1 MTATGPSNFG
11 PLTTIFTPPSW
22 CSNER
27 WIAHDSTQGGTLL
40 RWGATCDSGTI
51 GFASE
56 CYPDGWSGSNASALS
71 YKGFSP
77 GLACPSG
84 FTGAASAS
92 HIEQSDH
99 FVLSEYITDLGQHDL
114 ATACCPRNYD
124 YNGHMCVSHTLSFA
138 SAHPFLTTSGSKCI
152 QTTSYKYFQS
162 IGSSASSG
170 QATFQAYP
178 VIIVQDSRS
187 STSIP
192 QATGSNGSGSSNSST
207 LSTGAKIAI
216 GVCIPVVIIII
227 AALAFIWWHRRRAR
241 AKKDAAAEAAAA
253 AEEVTASQKDPYTG
267 KPELDGETQVYPY
280 KSRNGEW
287 ELDAE
292 GIAVPP
298 AELSAL
304 EGNVLTEMP
313 SEKSP
318 DTPHAELPGDFG
330 VVSTEGKTG
339 DDDSKSEVKSENGNG
354 DGLGRHS
361 PAQDK

>member
-11 PLTTIFTPPSW
+11 PLTTIFSPPAW

-40 RWGATCDSGTI
+40 RWGATCESGTI

-56 CYPDGWSGSNASALS
+56 CYPTGWTGSNASALS

-114 ATACCPRNYD
+114 ATACCPKNYD
-124 YNGHMCVSHTLSFA
+124 YNGHMCVSHTLSFD

-152 QTTSYKYFQS
+152 QTTSFKYFQS

-192 QATGSNGSGSSNSST
+192 QPTGSKNSNGSSNSGA

-216 GVCIPVVIIII
+216 GVCIPMVIIII

-241 AKKDAAAEAAAA
+241 AKKDAAAVAAAA
-253 AEEVTASQKDPYTG
+253 DEGVTSSQKDPYAG
-267 KPELDGETQVYPY
+267 KPELDGETQVDPY
-280 KSRNGEW
+280 KSQNREW
-287 ELDAE
+287 ELDAA
-292 GIAVPP
+292 GIVVPP
-298 AELSAL
+298 VELSAL
-304 EGNVLTEMP
+304 QGNVLTEMP

-318 DTPHAELPGDFG
+318 DTPQAELPGDFG
-330 VVSTEGKTG
+330 AFGTEGKTG
-339 DDDSKSEVKSENGNG
+339 DDDASKNETKDGNGN
-354 DGLGRHS
+354 GRHS